1 MDVYIADV
9 HALETA
15 ARADLFR
22 LLGDEDRLRLLALC
36 AAEELT
42 VGELATLMGES
53 QPQVTRKSQP
63 LREAG
68 LLAAR
73 KDGTRTL
80 LRAEPAGEPD
90 PVVRAALEAGR
101 ALCEKDG
108 SLARVPAL
116 VAQREETSR
125 RLFSRAEGASGPV
138 VQLLSADGAQLLPLL
153 SMLAPLL
160 PGRALAV
167 DVGAGEGTL
176 LPLLSP
182 LYERVVAIDRSAAR
196 LARCAERV
204 SALGLPNVRLR
215 EGAVEDA
222 GIVEEIARAPGGGA
236 DLVVV
241 SRVLHHVARPQ
252 ELLVAAA
259 RLLRPGGHLVVVDH
273 VPHEDESLR
282 ERGHV
287 WLGFEAGKLRAW
299 LEAAGLEATH
309 AAPLRSDET
318 PALQLAVGRAPG
330 RALN

>member
-1 MDVYIADV
+1 MDAYIGGVLDPE
-9 HALETA
+9 HSS
-15 ARADLFR
+15 RADLFR

-42 VGELATLMGES
+42 VGELAPLM
-53 QPQVTRKSQP
+53 RKSQP

-80 LRAEPAGEPD
+80 LRAEPSSDA
-90 PVVRAALEAGR
+90 VVLAALEAGR
-101 ALCEKDG
+101 GLCEKDG
-108 SLARVPAL
+108 SLAEVPAL

-125 RLFSRAEGASGPV
+125 RLFAHGEGGGEPDAPLV
-138 VQLLSADGAQLLPLL
+138 AAGAPLL
-153 SMLAPLL
+153 SLLPMMAPLL

-167 DVGAGEGTL
+167 DVGAGEGAL

-222 GIVEEIARAPGGGA
+222 GIIEEIARA
-236 DLVVV
+236 
-241 SRVLHHVARPQ
+241 
-252 ELLVAAA
+252 
-259 RLLRPGGHLVVVDH
+259 
-273 VPHEDESLR
+273 
-282 ERGHV
+282 
-287 WLGFEAGKLRAW
+287 
-299 LEAAGLEATH
+299 
-309 AAPLRSDET
+309 
-318 PALQLAVGRAPG
+318 
-330 RALN
+330 